1 MSGPYHF
8 GAGLSPKA
16 PPSQDRTLSIEPVT
30 LFPTR
35 IWQTRLTALAPQF
48 PAWIAAIEAMRA
60 AQPEPAGRSNRQG
73 WNSND
78 KAVFD
83 QPVFTDLQAAI
94 RACCDFALRQMGV
107 TEPSYRLESWVNIHD
122 RGGFNFLHMHDGCL
136 LSGVFYLQV
145 PPGSGCLTF
154 RDPRPGVIGSP
165 FKGAGANGHS
175 DVQLTP
181 EVGLAV
187 LFPNWLDHAVE
198 PHDSDSPR
206 IALSFNALA
215 P

>member
-1 MSGPYHF
+1 MSGTYQF
-8 GAGLSPKA
+8 GAGLIPKA
-16 PPSQDRTLSIEPVT
+16 PPQQERTLNIEPVS

-35 IWQTRLTALAPQF
+35 IWQTRLKALAPYF
-48 PAWIAAIEAMRA
+48 PAWITAIEAMRA

-73 WNSND
+73 WNSDD

-107 TEPSYRLESWVNIHD
+107 AEPTYRLESWVNIHD

-136 LSGVFYLQV
+136 LCGVFYLQV

-165 FKGAGANGHS
+165 FKGGGANGHR
-175 DVQLTP
+175 DVQLNP
-181 EVGLAV
+181 EAGLAV
-187 LFPNWLDHAVE
+187 LFPNWLDHYVE
-198 PHDSDSPR
+198 PHRSDMPR

-215 P
+215 R